1 MNPGQFKESMS
12 TLSAC
17 YPAADIGKETLE
29 IYWIKFRN
37 TDYGKFKKA
46 CNKAIEQSDYFPSIH
61 RIIENMGN
69 NISFGEVMDGL
80 YKVISIPVGKSF
92 SKRDLNPIVVNIL
105 DELGGKQRISML
117 SDENLQKQVRMK
129 YKYAVEDEIF
139 RISKREKSIELP
151 KLM

>member
-1 MNPGQFKESMS
+1 MNSEQFKEAMT